1 MKIEFNDEQLALL
14 KEILEEYAEMCY
26 QEMFEYKRIAVD
38 AEEKFVMDEYNALA
52 DAEEERFNRT
62 KSLSEYIVKYE
73 DLMRNV

>member
-1 MKIEFNDEQLALL
+1 MKIEFSGEQLALL

-26 QEMFEYKRIAVD
+26 REMFEYKRVAVD
-38 AEEKFVMDEYNALA
+38 AEEKFVRDEYNALA
-52 DAEEERFNRT
+52 DAEEERFGRT

>member
-1 MKIEFNDEQLALL
+1 MKIEFNDDQLTLV

-26 QEMFEYKRIAVD
+26 REMFEYKRIAVD
-38 AEEKFVMDEYNALA
+38 AEEKFVRDEYNALA

-73 DLMRNV
+73 DLMRHV

>member
-1 MKIEFNDEQLALL
+1 MKIEFNDEQLSLL

>member
-1 MKIEFNDEQLALL
+1 MKIEFNGDQLSLL

-26 QEMFEYKRIAVD
+26 REMFEYKRVAVD
-38 AEEKFVMDEYNALA
+38 AEEKFVKDEYNALA

>member
-1 MKIEFNDEQLALL
+1 MKIEFNDDQLALV

-26 QEMFEYKRIAVD
+26 REMFEYKRIAVD
-38 AEEKFVMDEYNALA
+38 AEEKFVKDEYNALA

>member
-1 MKIEFNDEQLALL
+1 MKIEFNDDQLALV

-26 QEMFEYKRIAVD
+26 QEMFEYKRIAID
-38 AEEKFVMDEYNALA
+38 AEEKFVKDEYNALA

-73 DLMRNV
+73 DLMKNV